1 MGTKCC
7 WKENKDNSENQKDVE
22 VNKTDTKKKESQ
34 KDNQKKNV
42 NIKRKSLKSLK
53 EIPLQNNKSKEDVK
67 KENVGDIQDKRSST
81 ASFHSATSCNDTKQN
96 QIANNN
102 DIIDEKYQG

>member
-22 VNKTDTKKKESQ
+22 VNKTDTKKKESL

-42 NIKRKSLKSLK
+42 NIKRKSLKTLK
-53 EIPLQNNKSKEDVK
+53 EIPLETKKSKEDVK
-67 KENVGDIQDKRSST
+67 KETVGDIQDKRSST
-81 ASFHSATSCNDTKQN
+81 TSFHSATSCNDTTQN
-96 QIANNN
+96 SISNNN
-102 DIIDEKYQG
+102 ELIDEKYQG

>member
-7 WKENKDNSENQKDVE
+7 WKENKDNSENQKDAE
-22 VNKTDTKKKESQ
+22 VNKTEAKKQGSQ

-42 NIKRKSLKSLK
+42 SIKKKSYTYSS
-53 EIPLQNNKSKEDVK
+53 LQNKKSKEEVK
-67 KENVGDIQDKRSST
+67 KEIVGEIQDKRSST
-81 ASFHSATSCNDTKQN
+81 ASFHSATSFNEN
-96 QIANNN
+96 AHNPSFNNN